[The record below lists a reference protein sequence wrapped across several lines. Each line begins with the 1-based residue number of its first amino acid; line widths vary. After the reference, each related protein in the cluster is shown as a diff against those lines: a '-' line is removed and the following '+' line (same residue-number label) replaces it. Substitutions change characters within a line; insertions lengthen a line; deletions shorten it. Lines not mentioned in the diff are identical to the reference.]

1 MASTRLQRISGP
13 LLRSSD
19 FGAFHET
26 LLLTAVATVLCIR
39 TQLWLTNYPQLG
51 GHGLHIAHLLWGGLF
66 MLVAIGLCLTFLG
79 RPLQRRA
86 AIVGGVGFG
95 FFIDELGKFITSDNN
110 YFYKPAAALIY
121 LIFVGLFLLARW
133 IQNQGRLT
141 PRESLA
147 NAIDLI
153 GEATR
158 HRFDERSRAR
168 AEALLAR
175 ADPNDPLVGPVRQL
189 LAQVETA
196 PAPAPT
202 RVERHVAAVRERVA
216 AFTAQPWFPR
226 LLTIVFAVWALLSF
240 LAAAELALALVVDLG
255 GAHPGFVKDG
265 IGNLRFVNV
274 ADITASAV
282 AALLVARGIIFV
294 RRDEM
299 AEAVRWF
306 ERALLVSI
314 LLGRVFAFYESQ
326 FGAVLGLAIDLLLLF
341 GVRRVGARTT
351 AQPSAA
357 SVSRDPLPEP
367 AAGG

>member
-1 MASTRLQRISGP
+1 MARALGTVSPFRLRDMQG
-13 LLRSSD
+13 
-19 FGAFHET
+19 G
-26 LLLTAVATVLCIR
+26 LLTEVWLVSAVTAVVGIRAYLYATG
-39 TQLWLTNYPQLG
+39 YPQVG
-51 GHGLHIAHLLWGGLF
+51 GGKLHIAHMLWGGLLMTIALG
-66 MLVAIGLCLTFLG
+66 MLLLFQSTVWKPIAAVVA
-79 RPLQRRA
+79 
-86 AIVGGVGFG
+86 GFG
-95 FFIDELGKFITSDNN
+95 FGTFIDELGKFITSDNN